1 VTGATQVDDFI
12 RAVIHRPDGEN
23 RAVQLAPNVTR
34 GTGVVEF
41 IRACGDDPRGEG
53 TGYGRGMRT
62 VRAAGTRE
70 LLVQRSR
77 FICALGPARTPEEAT
92 AFVEAVRRE
101 HWSAT
106 HHCTA
111 YRVGPHA
118 EHQRSNDDGEPAGTA
133 GVPMLTVLVNRDIT
147 DTVAVVTR
155 YFGGVKLGTG
165 GLVRAYGRCVTDAL
179 DAIGTLALV
188 PHTAVTVTVGSAAA
202 GRLEHDLRTAGF
214 EVTGA
219 DYAPA
224 TGSSPTFQ
232 VLVPTDDL
240 AAFTDWLARVTAGG
254 ALATP
259 GEQALRAVPAAG

>member
-1 VTGATQVDDFI
+1 MI
-12 RAVIHRPDGEN
+12 RAG
-23 RAVQLAPNVTR
+23 R
-34 GTGVVEF
+34 GRV
-41 IRACGDDPRGEG
+41 
-53 TGYGRGMRT
+53 YGRGMRT
-62 VRAAGTRE
+62 VRAAGTHE
-70 LLVQRSR
+70 LLIQRSR
-77 FICALGPARTPEEAT
+77 FICALGPVRTPAEAT

-106 HHCTA
+106 HHCVA

-118 EHQRSNDDGEPAGTA
+118 EHPRSTDDGEPAGTA
-133 GVPMLTVLVNRDIT
+133 GVAMLQVLVHREIT

-155 YFGGVKLGTG
+155 YFGGVKLGAG

-188 PHTAVTVTVGSAAA
+188 SHTAVTVTVGFAAA

-214 EVTGA
+214 EVTGT

-224 TGSSPTFQ
+224 TGSPTFR
-232 VLVPTDDL
+232 VLVPTADL
-240 AAFTDWLARVTAGG
+240 GAFTDWLARVTAGD

-259 GEQALRAVPAAG
+259 GEQALRAVPATG